1 MTLDFLKTISSEELE
16 KLSFHEVEGLAFENV
31 SFGADEQGIHG
42 CTPPEILHIW
52 YLGIVKTIM
61 EYFFEY
67 ITSQSKIYLDNIVS
81 TISERFSRQ
90 SNRNMPKLGM
100 FINGTNQAKLTGK
113 ENGYQ
118 LFIVYLV
125 MTMPS
130 FKTEII
136 KTEKDSP
143 QKWTKDPEDSKK
155 RIYSSKL
162 INNFE
167 KYNKWLKLFETML
180 SIGEWLCSSTS
191 QIIKSHLQDTIRV
204 ELIYQNCGND
214 EDNAAFVGNHDEQKK
229 SSSDTSANL
238 SKRMTQSTDK
248 KEKYPYMKDHFLISK
263 VEFSFRIFMKKL
275 QKVVGKVD
283 YEQHFRLPKFHQFIH
298 IPIYIKKYAS
308 PLNIDGSRPEA
319 IGKETAKYP
328 GRQTQFR
335 MSSFNSQASIRYFE
349 NTTIDVAYCVACC
362 SNQYSSKFN
371 YGWNEQYFTESY
383 INNIEIKHQHDSDR
397 TGINE
402 SQHNSSNKREQEGHS
417 SSNVNTTSSS
427 MMRSLS
433 SSTIHYTL
441 QLHSLSTV
449 TTAKSIQLN
458 DIIIMKT
465 IMKGGSIYEITM
477 KPSESMYFQT
487 LIKFLY
493 EMKFL
498 SLKKIISGRLNFVE
512 SVSVKKNKNNY
523 IYRCS
528 HSFYGDKEWFDW
540 VNVDWKKDGYDKTY
554 PAKLLGIIDSEFFER
569 NNSID
574 ELHPIF
580 PCGRYWAI
588 IQTTNKEQR
597 NNFNTSNLSTI
608 YDMADEASIISFD
621 QITCPA
627 FVIPDV
633 VENNKISSSG
643 SSITLLESRQVI
655 SMSPKTKWPNLFMNH
670 NEEHKIL

>member
-1 MTLDFLKTISSEELE
+1 MILVLVVIAMSHLKIALLTRDILKTISSEEVE
-16 KLSFHEVEGLAFENV
+16 QLSFHEVEGLAFQNI

-61 EYFFEY
+61 EYFLEY

-81 TISERFSRQ
+81 TISKRFSRQ
-90 SNRNMPKLGM
+90 SNRNMPNMRM
-100 FINGTNQAKLTGK
+100 FINGTNKAKLTGK

-118 LFIVYLV
+118 LFIVFLV

-130 FKTEII
+130 FKKGII
-136 KTEKDSP
+136 DIENRS
-143 QKWTKDPEDSKK
+143 QQRWTKDPKDSSE
-155 RIYSSKL
+155 RIYFSKL
-162 INNFE
+162 INNSE
-167 KYNKWLKLFETML
+167 KYNKWLKLFENML
-180 SIGEWLCSSTS
+180 SIGEWLCSSTN
-191 QIIKSHLQDTIRV
+191 QIIKTHLQDTIRV

-238 SKRMTQSTDK
+238 SRRMTQSIDK
-248 KEKYPYMKDHFLISK
+248 KEKDPYMKDHFLISK

-275 QKVVGKVD
+275 LKVVGKVD

-328 GRQTQFR
+328 GRRTQFR

-349 NTTIDVAYCVACC
+349 NTTIDVAYCAACC

-417 SSNVNTTSSS
+417 FSNVNTASS
-427 MMRSLS
+427 MMRGS
-433 SSTIHYTL
+433 SSFTIHYNL

-458 DIIIMKT
+458 DIIITKT
-465 IMKGGSIYEITM
+465 IMNGDSIHDIRLI
-477 KPSESMYFQT
+477 PRESIYFQT

-493 EMKFL
+493 QMKFL
-498 SLKKIISGRLNFVE
+498 SIKKIECGRLNFVE
-512 SVSVKKNKNNY
+512 SVSVKKKIIYIVVPFLSMVTKNGL
-523 IYRCS
+523 IGS
-528 HSFYGDKEWFDW
+528 MWIG
-540 VNVDWKKDGYDKTY
+540 KKMDTIKH
-554 PAKLLGIIDSEFFER
+554 I
-569 NNSID
+569 
-574 ELHPIF
+574 
-580 PCGRYWAI
+580 
-588 IQTTNKEQR
+588 QR
-597 NNFNTSNLSTI
+597 N
-608 YDMADEASIISFD
+608 Y
-621 QITCPA
+621 
-627 FVIPDV
+627 
-633 VENNKISSSG
+633 
-643 SSITLLESRQVI
+643 
-655 SMSPKTKWPNLFMNH
+655 
-670 NEEHKIL
+670 